1 MSRLIILLTSIGIA
15 LSLARA
21 QGAERIPFH
30 VSNFDDDVTVSL
42 TITSVAT
49 SPESEYDFDV
59 TIGLTEQNKAGEI
72 KYLDKGNHG
81 ARVDCAGRGKVVV
94 GRSIYVPTL
103 LPRSGDWKDHLLNTV
118 CSSPLS

>member
-59 TIGLTEQNKAGEI
+59 TIGLTEQNKAGE
-72 KYLDKGNHG
+72 
-81 ARVDCAGRGKVVV
+81 
-94 GRSIYVPTL
+94 
-103 LPRSGDWKDHLLNTV
+103 LNTLIKV
-118 CSSPLS
+118 TTAHGSIAQAEEK